1 MLSLFQDEIVN
12 FPKAKPFLKWAGGKS
27 QLIEELQK
35 RLPQSI
41 LRSKAIDVYVE
52 PFVGGGAFFFYLKSN
67 YLIKNAYLFDINKD
81 LIIVYKVVQT
91 SPQALVE
98 QLYSI
103 EKKYFSLSED
113 DKKRFY
119 YEIRDLYNSQKK
131 EFDFSNFNKDWIV
144 RAAYK

>member
-1 MLSLFQDEIVN
+1 MCYNLN
-12 FPKAKPFLKWAGGKS
+12 KAVVQGYC
-27 QLIEELQK
+27 
-35 RLPQSI
+35 
-41 LRSKAIDVYVE
+41 SKEGTV
-52 PFVGGGAFFFYLKSN
+52 
-67 YLIKNAYLFDINKD
+67 LFDINKG
-81 LIIVYKVVQT
+81 LRIVYKVVQT